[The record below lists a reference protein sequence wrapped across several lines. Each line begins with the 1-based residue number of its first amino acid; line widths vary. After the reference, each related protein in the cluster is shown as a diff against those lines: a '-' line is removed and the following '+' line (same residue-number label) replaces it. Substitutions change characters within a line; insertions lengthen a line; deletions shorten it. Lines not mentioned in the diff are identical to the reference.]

1 MHCLL
6 DLYMYVNASKT
17 VETLLSTWKNLKS
30 KVDLV
35 GCKGHKLQFVHM
47 YNRTLL
53 NLHVS
58 FPKKKCFKYDCTLL
72 WEVLAKF
79 LILRGIL
86 LWPNNPAID

>member
-35 GCKGHKLQFVHM
+35 GCKGHKLQFV
-47 YNRTLL
+47 L
-53 NLHVS
+53 NM
-58 FPKKKCFKYDCTLL
+58 T
-72 WEVLAKF
+72 VLYCGKF
-79 LILRGIL
+79 
-86 LWPNNPAID
+86 WQSS

>member
-1 MHCLL
+1 MHYLL

-58 FPKKKCFKYDCTLL
+58 FPKKN
-72 WEVLAKF
+72 VLNMTVLYCGKF
-79 LILRGIL
+79 
-86 LWPNNPAID
+86 WQSS